1 MTRPDGGPPE
11 KRSLTL
17 AGHRTS
23 VTLEP
28 VFWAELRRI
37 AEREGASLNAFAAR
51 IDAAR
56 DPDIGLASALR
67 VAVLRDVLARK
78 GQQEIG

>member
-1 MTRPDGGPPE
+1 MASPEGGPPR
-11 KRSLTL
+11 KRSLSL

-28 VFWAELRRI
+28 IFWAELRRI
-37 AEREGASLNAFAAR
+37 AAREGVSLNALAAR

-56 DPDIGLASALR
+56 GPDIGLASALR
-67 VAVLRDVLARK
+67 VAVLQDVLART
-78 GQQEIG
+78 GRREGG